1 MSRST
6 RRDPQVQGWPT
17 ATMSAQA
24 TLAGRAVLAPAA
36 AIVAMRSL
44 LRRSSPAHRGSG
56 LR

>member
-44 LRRSSPAHRGSG
+44 LRTSSPAHRGSG